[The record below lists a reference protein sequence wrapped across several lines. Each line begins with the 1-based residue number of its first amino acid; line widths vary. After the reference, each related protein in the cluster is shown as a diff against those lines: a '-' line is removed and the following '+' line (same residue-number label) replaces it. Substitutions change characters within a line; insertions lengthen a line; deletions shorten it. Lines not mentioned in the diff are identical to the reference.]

1 MKKILSIAVI
11 MAFGISFSF
20 AQSATSNTTTSTPK
34 DEVQVASPVVKAVDV
49 NVNVNAAKCSTAAGK
64 SCCNGASK
72 ASAITSGVGTEVN
85 ATETTAA
92 EKSCHSVTVGMSAAK
107 PETTSVPV
115 PEK

>member
-20 AQSATSNTTTSTPK
+20 AQSATSNAATSTPK
-34 DEVQVASPVVKAVDV
+34 DEVQVATPVVKAVDV
-49 NVNVNAAKCSTAAGK
+49 NSSAAKCAPVAGK

-107 PETTSVPV
+107 PETTAVPV

>member
-1 MKKILSIAVI
+1 MKKILSIAVV
-11 MAFGISFSF
+11 MAFGITVSF
-20 AQSATSNTTTSTPK
+20 AQSATSNTTSSTSK
-34 DEVQVASPVVKAVDV
+34 EEVQSATPVVKAVDV
-49 NVNVNAAKCSTAAGK
+49 NSSAAKCAPVAGK
-64 SCCNGASK
+64 SCCNSASK
-72 ASAITSGVGTEVN
+72 TSAITSGVGTEVN

>member
-20 AQSATSNTTTSTPK
+20 AQTATSTTTTSAPK

-49 NVNVNAAKCSTAAGK
+49 NVNAAKCSSTAGK
-64 SCCNGASK
+64 SCCNGVSK

-85 ATETTAA
+85 TTETTAA
-92 EKSCHSVTVGMSAAK
+92 EKSCHSVSVGMSAAK